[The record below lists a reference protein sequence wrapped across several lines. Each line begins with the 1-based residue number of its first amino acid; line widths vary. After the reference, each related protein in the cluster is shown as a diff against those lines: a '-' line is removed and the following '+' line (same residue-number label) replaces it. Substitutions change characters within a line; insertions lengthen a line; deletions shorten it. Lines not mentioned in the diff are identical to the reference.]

1 MPCTCMHRRALD
13 CPTGSVAFGGKC
25 TGVDPTVPAPAEKRG
40 KERVWPGER
49 VPAGVIDSSVSATL
63 HNASYRHVMQG
74 ALRSAKR
81 EGGLYQSG
89 RFLSVAV
96 NLRYLAGQ
104 KIRIPDAIRASTF
117 RQCITSIC

>member
-1 MPCTCMHRRALD
+1 MQVH
-13 CPTGSVAFGGKC
+13 VAG
-25 TGVDPTVPAPAEKRG
+25 PVPGEKRG
-40 KERVWPGER
+40 YQREPPGDR
-49 VPAGVIDSSVSATL
+49 ALARVIDSSVSATL